1 MKSRLVF
8 FTLMMSSLLAGCGT
22 IGGMVDGAGED
33 LNRAGK
39 WIKNL

>member
-1 MKSRLVF
+1 MKPKFVF
-8 FTLMMSSLLAGCGT
+8 LTLIMSSLLAGCGT
-22 IGGMVDGAGED
+22 LGGMVDGAGED

>member
-1 MKSRLVF
+1 MKIRFWFLALV
-8 FTLMMSSLLAGCGT
+8 TSSTLAGCGT
-22 IGGMVDGAGED
+22 VGGMVDGAGED